1 LNGRILIDSLN
12 RYIIHLGCPPQRRAR
27 ARTCSET
34 MVFIYDA
41 VYKLISRKCPDSL
54 ESRSVKFKQNGNHD
68 IMGME
73 DAQTR
78 KKMLARNETR
88 KVCTFIIIILIL
100 DSRMVFG

>member
-1 LNGRILIDSLN
+1 MNGRILIDSLN

-27 ARTCSET
+27 VRTCSET

-54 ESRSVKFKQNGNHD
+54 ESRSVKFKQNGD
-68 IMGME
+68 TTGME

-78 KKMLARNETR
+78 KKMIARNETR
-88 KVCTFIIIILIL
+88 KVCTFIIILII
-100 DSRMVFG
+100 DPRIVFG